1 MFLFKCVLLMSFIQH
16 TSKSAI
22 LGFSPIK
29 THPKY
34 KETLNNTDFQQADI
48 KVIIFK
54 EEEFNKASVRPSR
67 NIFGYTKYTI
77 LIFQKNELIF
87 QKTFRLNSFFLS
99 ENNQMIFDKK
109 KHDNNEN
116 KVLNFVF
123 ELITQKDLYNK
134 NIEEPVSD
142 AILYNEHGKLKL
154 FPLNFHLYRYDLKLT
169 NKLNILPKI
178 LNHHNMMLVKNE
190 RIYNEGIFS
199 YIVIQD
205 VIIKL
210 PNKNYAQ
217 NLYKTFLKIEIIY
230 LINQNIFN
238 EDSSL
243 FFIEFDKLSEKSI
256 EELLEIK
263 HNLEQKM
270 RETCKH

>member
-1 MFLFKCVLLMSFIQH
+1 MFLFKCVLLMTFIQH
-16 TSKSAI
+16 NSKSAI

-99 ENNQMIFDKK
+99 ENNQMIFDQK

-199 YIVIQD
+199 YIIVQD

-263 HNLEQKM
+263 RNLEQKM
-270 RETCKH
+270 GKTCKH